1 MDFVLDQ
8 NNTVL
13 AIWNSANC
21 MDCGN
26 DMWDVYHTIY
36 SFLDEPTVTVMRRV
50 YLQFFVLATSIGM
63 NEDLDK
69 EYNIDPNEG
78 GSLYRLFIKGSHT
91 PVCKEEMDESGTMT
105 LVRIIGVFLS
115 KNTWIAHVTHFVPQ
129 PDCVTSLTTETYNSF
144 FKKNPKRSAMIMYY
158 IPSFKS
164 SQMTVVQF
172 YRAALAFKVGNRCA
186 M

>member
-105 LVRIIGVFLS
+105 LVRIIG
-115 KNTWIAHVTHFVPQ
+115 I
-129 PDCVTSLTTETYNSF
+129 F
-144 FKKNPKRSAMIMYY
+144 FI
-158 IPSFKS
+158 
-164 SQMTVVQF
+164 
-172 YRAALAFKVGNRCA
+172 
-186 M
+186 

>member
-1 MDFVLDQ
+1 
-8 NNTVL
+8 
-13 AIWNSANC
+13 
-21 MDCGN
+21 
-26 DMWDVYHTIY
+26 
-36 SFLDEPTVTVMRRV
+36 
-50 YLQFFVLATSIGM
+50 M